1 MALEIK
7 YVTCGKY
14 LVVHRTHLLKYSD
27 CQEILFLPFLPS
39 FLLAGLAWSN
49 GDRKSMYLWIPL
61 WCIAISSP
69 TTIHPSIQ
77 CCDWYKLFRASVSQ
91 PVRCRTCSAMDGS
104 LFLISRADIFS
115 IYPKIFK
122 ELLASDDADR
132 QVTPS
137 GRLPKDI
144 FNVPSDYEWKLK
156 VYFRLLEM
164 QRKLNEAEERGE

>member
-1 MALEIK
+1 
-7 YVTCGKY
+7 
-14 LVVHRTHLLKYSD
+14 
-27 CQEILFLPFLPS
+27 
-39 FLLAGLAWSN
+39 
-49 GDRKSMYLWIPL
+49 
-61 WCIAISSP
+61 
-69 TTIHPSIQ
+69 
-77 CCDWYKLFRASVSQ
+77 
-91 PVRCRTCSAMDGS
+91 MDGS

-122 ELLASDDADR
+122 ELLANDDADR